1 MRAFSLINT
10 LLLLSALSKVSR
22 IKIYL
27 LYQICCIKME
37 EEFQKYEAE
46 INSGSEGV
54 EDTSS
59 EDEESHYIYDDLL
72 GPRGSPSVQ
81 PSFSSVYTTPIS
93 MGPAINLGLDL
104 FAQPFS
110 SDSDEELSQFTTL
123 QPIRPASYAYVEQQQ
138 SPQLQSNYPTIQT
151 SSDIPSTSTTTPR
164 VGRPPSR
171 RWRRG
176 RPRMSRSPQY
186 QQTSPIQIC
195 RGRPRMSRSPQYQQT
210 SPIQICRGRPR
221 MSRSPQYQQTSPIQI
236 SPATTPTHPVSS
248 PLPSTPRSSVWD
260 ENESEHPPQPIPFTG
275 QSRHHLEGP
284 ISPLSVLFQ
293 FLDNDFWDNI
303 TSQTN
308 LYAEQ
313 EKQRIG
319 DSATPRSYVS
329 EWKPVTVAE
338 IKVFLGIILVMGL
351 VKKPLLRTYWSK
363 KPMYASSFCSSLMPR
378 DRFLS
383 ILTFLH
389 LNDNT
394 QWVYHTTKMVI
405 IHSIKFFR
413 F

>member
-1 MRAFSLINT
+1 
-10 LLLLSALSKVSR
+10 
-22 IKIYL
+22 
-27 LYQICCIKME
+27 ME

-93 MGPAINLGLDL
+93 MGPAI
-104 FAQPFS
+104 
-110 SDSDEELSQFTTL
+110 TL

-138 SPQLQSNYPTIQT
+138 SPQLQFNYPTIQT

-186 QQTSPIQIC
+186 QQTSLIQI
-195 RGRPRMSRSPQYQQT
+195 R
-210 SPIQICRGRPR
+210 RGRPR

-275 QSRHHLEGP
+275 QSRHHLKGDQ
-284 ISPLSVLFQ
+284 SLHYRFY
-293 FLDNDFWDNI
+293 FNFWIMIFGI
-303 TSQTN
+303 TSHPKPTCMRN
-308 LYAEQ
+308 
-313 EKQRIG
+313 K
-319 DSATPRSYVS
+319 RSK
-329 EWKPVTVAE
+329 ELE
-338 IKVFLGIILVMGL
+338 IVRPHEVMSVNG
-351 VKKPLLRTYWSK
+351 
-363 KPMYASSFCSSLMPR
+363 
-378 DRFLS
+378 
-383 ILTFLH
+383 
-389 LNDNT
+389 N
-394 QWVYHTTKMVI
+394 Q
-405 IHSIKFFR
+405 
-413 F
+413 